1 MSKLNESEL
10 HAFVDGQLDPQREA
24 EIARRLAEDPEA
36 TARVAEYRRQNE
48 ALHALFDPVLE
59 APIPAAMQTPSPRR
73 SAWLRHAAMIGILAV
88 GVTIGYTMRG
98 LTPAPAATPV
108 ALPRQ
113 AALAHVV
120 YAPEVLH
127 PVEVTAA
134 QEQHLVNWL
143 SKRLGGKVRAPNLT
157 AAGFEL
163 MGGRLLP
170 GDGAP
175 AAQFMYQDAHGH
187 RLTLYVRQMPN
198 QDGAAFR
205 FAEENGVGV
214 FYWTDR
220 GFGYALSGEQ
230 AKPELLQVAELVY
243 RQLNP

>member
-1 MSKLNESEL
+1 MSGLNERDL
-10 HAFVDGQLDPQREA
+10 HAFVDGQLDSRRRA
-24 EIARRLAEDPEA
+24 EIERQLAADPQA
-36 TARVAEYRRQNE
+36 AARVADYRRQNE
-48 ALHALFDPVLE
+48 ALHALFDPVLD
-59 APIPAAMQTPSPRR
+59 APIPAAMQATPRPPV
-73 SAWLRHAAMIGILAV
+73 WLRYAAMVGVLAV
-88 GVTIGYTMRG
+88 GISLGYTLPG
-98 LTPAPAATPV
+98 LAPAPDEGAV
-108 ALPRQ
+108 FLPRQ
-113 AALAHVV
+113 AAVAHAV

-170 GDGAP
+170 GNGTP

-187 RLTLYVRQMPN
+187 RLTLYVRQMPD
-198 QDGAAFR
+198 QDGTAFR
-205 FAEENGVGV
+205 FVEENGLGV

-220 GFGYALSGEQ
+220 GFGYALSGSQ
-230 AKPELLQVAELVY
+230 AKPVLLQVAELVY